1 MDKREQIARMA
12 QTKED
17 EMLLAR
23 VYERMT
29 NAAARSIPASTCFLS
44 KREQMLAAELLRGQ
58 DIRFYGGPP
67 MAEREICCYLPDY
80 LDESWLE
87 SEDGPIAAVR
97 ASYFEGDTLTHRDFL
112 GALMGCGVKRETIG
126 DIYVA
131 EGRCDFLVTR
141 EVLPYL
147 LQNFLSAGR
156 TKLHVERIVVPDVSV
171 PEQKVRQI
179 RDTVPSLRLD
189 GIVSSGFSI
198 SRGKAAEYISAGKCE
213 LNYAPCVKGD
223 KQTAEGDVITVRGLG
238 KIRLDAVGGN
248 TKKGRICVEITRF
261 LYGASAMKKED
272 IDRINE
278 LARKAKTVG
287 LTPEENEERAVLR
300 RAYIDSVVG
309 DLRQQLDNTYIVD
322 SKGNKR
328 KLRQ

>member
-1 MDKREQIARMA
+1 MDKCEQIARMA

-44 KREQMLAAELLRGQ
+44 KREQLLAAELLRGQ

-97 ASYFEGDTLTHRDFL
+97 ASYFEDDTLTHRDFL

-223 KQTAEGDVITVRGLG
+223 KQTTEGDVITVRGLG

-261 LYGASAMKKED
+261 L
-272 IDRINE
+272 
-278 LARKAKTVG
+278 
-287 LTPEENEERAVLR
+287 
-300 RAYIDSVVG
+300 
-309 DLRQQLDNTYIVD
+309 
-322 SKGNKR
+322 
-328 KLRQ
+328 